1 MSSEEGCLHDCE
13 GFYVNPR
20 VGLGGDICPR
30 VNQYIFSS
38 VSYPNKGQINSYI
51 PRGKNKGIAL
61 RFPPFLGDWL
71 CPGSS
76 VHLMRIRWKFQKLQK
91 PLEVLFSGISVT
103 VGWCFSSFIILTT
116 PFFLKSFHKIWLF
129 WPCSGLDFP
138 LVPSVLLS
146 SWQTS
151 VPIVAKVPVHQIGL
165 SSGGICFP
173 GLGLVSI

>member
-13 GFYVNPR
+13 GFFVNQR
-20 VGLGGDICPR
+20 VGLGGIYVLELTNISFPLCLTQTKDKLILTSP
-30 VNQYIFSS
+30 
-38 VSYPNKGQINSYI
+38 
-51 PRGKNKGIAL
+51 GKKNGIAL

-71 CPGSS
+71 CSGSS
-76 VHLMRIRWKFQKLQK
+76 FHLMRIRWKFQKLQK

-103 VGWCFSSFIILTT
+103 VGWCFSSSTILTT

-129 WPCSGLDFP
+129 RPCSGLDFP
-138 LVPSVLLS
+138 LVPSILFR
-146 SWQTS
+146 SWQKS

-173 GLGLVSI
+173 GLGLVST

>member
-1 MSSEEGCLHDCE
+1 MIVRVFSSIRE
-13 GFYVNPR
+13 
-20 VGLGGDICPR
+20 LGWGDICPR

-71 CPGSS
+71 CSGSS
-76 VHLMRIRWKFQKLQK
+76 FHLMRIRWKFQKLQK

-103 VGWCFSSFIILTT
+103 VGWCFSSSTILTT

-129 WPCSGLDFP
+129 RPCSGLDFA
-138 LVPSVLLS
+138 LVPSILFR
-146 SWQTS
+146 SWQKS
-151 VPIVAKVPVHQIGL
+151 VPIVAKVPVHQLGL